1 MYSTPLCL
9 YITNTG
15 ASHTVTTTV
24 HASTLQEK
32 QRSTDASGISY
43 AALNQSVKRLTA
55 SNKNLVTENARAAL
69 EIKKYTD
76 ILKVC

>member
-1 MYSTPLCL
+1 MLPILLLLVLLSLFLLPLQ
-9 YITNTG
+9 
-15 ASHTVTTTV
+15 
-24 HASTLQEK
+24 QEK

-55 SNKNLVTENARAAL
+55 SNKNLVTESARAAL